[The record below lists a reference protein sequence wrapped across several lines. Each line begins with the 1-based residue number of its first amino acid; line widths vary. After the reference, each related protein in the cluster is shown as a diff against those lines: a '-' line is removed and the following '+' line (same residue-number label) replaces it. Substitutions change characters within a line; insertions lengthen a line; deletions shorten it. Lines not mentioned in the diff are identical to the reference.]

1 MKFIPTQIP
10 EVVVIEPSVF
20 TDPRG
25 YFLET
30 WRAQRFRDAG
40 IDASFV
46 QDNHSE
52 SAEGVLRGLHYQF
65 DHPQG
70 KLVRVVTGAVFDV
83 AVDLRQSAPTF
94 GHWVGVELSET
105 NHRMLWVPPGF
116 AHGFYT
122 LTGPAHFLYKCTD
135 YYTPSDERCIRW
147 DDPEIGITWPMAPG
161 RTPIV
166 GAKDQL
172 GIAFR
177 DAERFP

>member
-1 MKFIPTQIP
+1 MKFIATAIP
-10 EVVVIEPSVF
+10 EVVVIEPTVF

-40 IDASFV
+40 IDATFV

-52 SAEGVLRGLHYQF
+52 SAKDVLRGLHYQL

-83 AVDLRQSAPTF
+83 AVDLRQSASTF
-94 GHWVGVELSET
+94 GQWVGIELSET

-122 LTGPAHFLYKCTD
+122 LMGPAHFLYKCTD
-135 YYTPSDERCIRW
+135 YYTPDDERCIRW
-147 DDPEIGITWPMAPG
+147 DDPELGITWPVTNG
-161 RTPIV
+161 RAPIV

-177 DAERFP
+177 DAEHFP